1 MSEKTQWGVRPSSV
15 VNTTE
20 MNEIWN
26 EKDKS
31 LSKETEDKKEWRLFI
46 TEKHNNE
53 WTQQL
58 SIFNDI

>member
-20 MNEIWN
+20 MSEIWN
-26 EKDKS
+26 EKNKS
-31 LSKETEDKKEWRLFI
+31 LSKETEDKTEWRLFI
-46 TEKHNNE
+46 TEKHNNG

-58 SIFNDI
+58 SIFNDR